1 MTYPSVVSAVV
12 RALAAETINS
22 AGGCD
27 FQPKVQAARVPGAIC
42 GKEEAFLTD
51 CWVHGRL
58 HKALP
63 VGLWLALTAKYSTNM
78 DRKRAA
84 LTDIAGR
91 LKSPAPKRFI
101 ECAVATWA
109 FPKLPGV
116 DGKRSTNVLPAGWYD
131 MTNWDDGGRPEP
143 TLRRWRNGIRRDLEA
158 QVNEAL
164 LLAQEIL
171 DREGLIA
178 GEAA

>member
-63 VGLWLALTAKYSTNM
+63 VGLWLALVAKYSTHLE
-78 DRKRAA
+78 RKHDAMMA
-84 LTDIAGR
+84 LAGSV
-91 LKSPAPKRFI
+91 KSPAPERFVQ
-101 ECAVATWA
+101 CAVATWA

-116 DGKRSTNVLPAGWYD
+116 DGKRSTNVLPASWYLLD
-131 MTNWDDGGRPEP
+131 NWDEDGRPQK
-143 TLRRWRNGIRRDLEA
+143 TLERWRRDIRRDLER
-158 QVNEAL
+158 QVDLAL
-164 LLAQEIL
+164 VEVHEIL
-171 DREGLIA
+171 AHEGLIV

>member
-22 AGGCD
+22 AGGVD
-27 FQPKVQAARVPGAIC
+27 FEPKVQAARVPGSIC

-63 VGLWLALTAKYSTNM
+63 AHLWDALTSKYSTHL
-78 DRKRAA
+78 DRKHAA
-84 LTDIAGR
+84 MMAVAGR
-91 LKSPAPKRFI
+91 VKSPAPKRFV
-101 ECAVATWA
+101 ECATATWA

-116 DGKRSTNVLPAGWYD
+116 DGKRSTNVLPASWYVLD
-131 MTNWDDGGRPEP
+131 NWDEDGRPQK
-143 TLRRWRNGIRRDLEA
+143 TLERWRRDIRRDLER
-158 QVNEAL
+158 QVDLALVEAH
-164 LLAQEIL
+164 EIL
-171 DREGLIA
+171 AAEGILA
-178 GEAA
+178 DQAA